1 MKCLLLPK
9 LIGPRGDFPHKVHL
23 WGPYYY
29 QVWKPWSKGE
39 SKTKTTNKDKEWGPL
54 LRRLELIQQMGMG
67 IEDKEH
73 RRVNK
78 WRYEFQEV
86 LHKLRTQIQ
95 FNRPSM
101 TFPLSISVHP
111 GLYPKLIFF
120 HEMFFEV
127 PRLKILWS
135 KELWI
140 IFG

>member
-1 MKCLLLPK
+1 MFIAAQADRPQRRLSTQSTSLGPLLLPS
-9 LIGPRGDFPHKVHL
+9 LET
-23 WGPYYY
+23 
-29 QVWKPWSKGE
+29 KGE

-54 LRRLELIQQMGMG
+54 LRRLEMIQQMGMG
-67 IEDKEH
+67 TEDKEH

-111 GLYPKLIFF
+111 GLYPKLILF
-120 HEMFFEV
+120 HEMSFEV
-127 PRLKILWS
+127 HRLKILWS
-135 KELWI
+135 RELWI